1 MRFHANLL
9 HGICRGSDRGLWWG
23 VLESTGCSKFP
34 QMISRKGMEDHGL
47 FMVVSKKHT
56 SRMWKRMCQQAC
68 SIKFLLSQVDV
79 VFHQDQVAYRNDLS
93 TRGFQPHHCCSN
105 GCANRLHLE
114 VQSKALVYSRSHW
127 ILEAKE
133 TSYHPIR
140 AQWLNISTPGVSSTS
155 SAEVAEVEDEVGS
168 GNRSR
173 KRHALNHQ
181 NVSVFLK
188 NENSFTKKH
197 PIDVVWSHIYRRSAR
212 LSDCV

>member
-1 MRFHANLL
+1 MSCFKKIPPGCEKECAK
-9 HGICRGSDRGLWWG
+9 HG
-23 VLESTGCSKFP
+23 
-34 QMISRKGMEDHGL
+34 M
-47 FMVVSKKHT
+47 
-56 SRMWKRMCQQAC
+56 
-68 SIKFLLSQVDV
+68 KFLLSQVDV
-79 VFHQDQVAYRNDLS
+79 VFDQNQVAYRNDLS

-114 VQSKALVYSRSHW
+114 VQAKEALVYSRSHW

-140 AQWLNISTPGVSSTS
+140 AQWLQISTPGVSSTS

-181 NVSVFLK
+181 K
-188 NENSFTKKH
+188 NPRIPKE
-197 PIDVVWSHIYRRSAR
+197 
-212 LSDCV
+212 

>member
-1 MRFHANLL
+1 
-9 HGICRGSDRGLWWG
+9 
-23 VLESTGCSKFP
+23 
-34 QMISRKGMEDHGL
+34 
-47 FMVVSKKHT
+47 
-56 SRMWKRMCQQAC
+56 MCQQAC

-105 GCANRLHLE
+105 WCANRLHLE
-114 VQSKALVYSRSHW
+114 VQSKALVYSRSPW

-168 GNRSR
+168 GEQKSQATCPESSEKPSHSSR
-173 KRHALNHQ
+173 CGLVTYLIAE
-181 NVSVFLK
+181 V
-188 NENSFTKKH
+188 
-197 PIDVVWSHIYRRSAR
+197 PDCGDCG
-212 LSDCV
+212 DCV